1 MNNKSKQMTF
11 VFNSWSQEITNIEFS
26 ETLSKKLKQINQG
39 IEISFINDVFELSYD
54 SKLESQVLSEIE
66 QDAFFDIFKDTI
78 SIKFIN

>member
-1 MNNKSKQMTF
+1 MTF